1 MQNNTLNKNAELP
14 QKEDNVSI
22 IQNTNY
28 IIILIFKFRKNNNLL
43 LILEVDV

>member
-22 IQNTNY
+22 IQNYQIYNHFN
-28 IIILIFKFRKNNNLL
+28 I
-43 LILEVDV
+43 

>member
-22 IQNTNY
+22 IP
-28 IIILIFKFRKNNNLL
+28 NNKIYNHFN
-43 LILEVDV
+43 I